1 MKGGEQMVYVQLKNR
16 VVLLPGTPLRVQHVA
31 DICGENHADIN
42 SLLKIPLECVTTP
55 GIWRIPAI
63 HVAKTLSENGYD
75 IQVLGAVECFVHYIP
90 ENKQNKTHAL
100 RSIIAFILLF
110 AGSMLAITWF
120 HADVNMAQA
129 QQQFFKIITGRDAS
143 NPLLITIPYAIGV
156 FLGVALF
163 YALLGKKGTISPLEI
178 KLNEYHSTSEKA
190 IGKTP

>member
-1 MKGGEQMVYVQLKNR
+1 MIYLQLKNR
-16 VVLLPGTPLRVQHVA
+16 VVLLPGTPLQIRHVA
-31 DICGENHADIN
+31 DVCGENSEETNA
-42 SLLKIPLECVTTP
+42 LMALQLECVTTP

-63 HVAKTLSENGYD
+63 HIAKTLSEYGPD
-75 IQVLGAVECFVHYIP
+75 IQILGASECFVHYIP
-90 ENKQNKTHAL
+90 ENKQNKTHKFRSAL
-100 RSIIAFILLF
+100 AFILLF

-129 QQQFFKIITGRDAS
+129 QQQFFTIITGRNVS